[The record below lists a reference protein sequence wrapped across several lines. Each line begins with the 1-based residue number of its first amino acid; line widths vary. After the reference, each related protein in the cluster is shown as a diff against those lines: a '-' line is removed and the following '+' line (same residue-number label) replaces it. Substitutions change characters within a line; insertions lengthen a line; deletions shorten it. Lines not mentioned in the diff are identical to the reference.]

1 MAKFEEK
8 EYNTS
13 SFDFKLWKNIFLLM
27 KDQFNELYKLAF
39 YCIGISLCEC
49 AFPYFYKLAIDNF
62 ATNYENIN
70 YLKYFVIIFLI
81 NIILSGLFCYL
92 FLHQAGKIEM
102 EYGYSIRKKCF
113 DKLMNLSFSYY
124 DVTPS
129 GWIVARVSN
138 DVARLAEIVSWSF
151 LDVCYGMVKMLAI
164 AIVMLVINTKLAMI
178 IIIIMPF
185 ILLTS
190 IYFQNKIL
198 KHSRAIRKVN
208 SKITNDYNEGI
219 TGAKTTKT
227 LNLEHQ
233 NFEEFKQ
240 DTINMKDASI
250 KSGIITSIYMPSI
263 VAFSA
268 LCSALIM
275 YFGGNAVIMK
285 TIEFGTLVMFVQYIT
300 EFFDPIRQLARIIS
314 DLQMAQAAG
323 ERVLSLLDTNS
334 DIQDSEEVI
343 AKYGDIM
350 HPIKEN
356 YETIEGNISFK
367 NVKFYYNP
375 NEIIL
380 DNFNLDVQSKQTIAL
395 VGETGSG
402 KSTIIN
408 LLCRFYE
415 PVEGSIEIDG
425 VDYRKRS
432 IGWLHENIG
441 YVLQAP
447 HLFNGSIL
455 DNILY
460 GNSNA
465 TIEDVKEVCHMLHAD
480 SFIEKMEKGY
490 DSEVGEQGNLLST
503 GQKQLISF
511 ARALVRKP
519 KIFVLDEA
527 TSSIDTQTEA
537 IIQFAI
543 DNIMKQH
550 TCFIVAHRLSTIVN
564 ADRILVISKGKIIE
578 SGNHHELMKLHGQY
592 YRLYTNQ
599 FNEDI
604 ANSWNMVHE

>member
-13 SFDFKLWKNIFLLM
+13 SFDLNLWKNIFLLM
-27 KDQFNELYKLAF
+27 KDQFKELYKLAF
-39 YCIGISLCEC
+39 YCVGISLCEC
-49 AFPYFYKLAIDNF
+49 AFPYFYKLAIDSF
-62 ATNYENIN
+62 ATNYANIDN
-70 YLKYFVIIFLI
+70 LKYFVIIFII

-102 EYGYSIRKKCF
+102 EYAYDIRKKCF

-138 DVARLAEIVSWSF
+138 DIARLAEIVSWSF
-151 LDVCYGMVKMLAI
+151 LDVCYGVVKMVAI
-164 AIVMLVINTKLAMI
+164 ALVMLVINAKLAMI
-178 IIIIMPF
+178 IIVIMPF

-190 IYFQNKIL
+190 IYFQNRIL
-198 KHSRAIRKVN
+198 KHSREIRKIN

-233 NFEEFKQ
+233 NFEAFKA
-240 DTINMKDASI
+240 DTLSMKESSI
-250 KSGIITSIYMPSI
+250 RSGIITSIYMPTI

-275 YFGGNAVIMK
+275 YYGGNAVIMK

-323 ERVLSLLDTNS
+323 ERVLSLLDTDS
-334 DIQDSEEVI
+334 DIADSEEVI

-350 HPIKEN
+350 HPKKEN
-356 YETIEGNISFK
+356 YESIEGNVSFK
-367 NVKFYYNP
+367 HVKFYYNP

-380 DNFNLDVQSKQTIAL
+380 DDFNLDVHNKQTIAL

-432 IGWLHENIG
+432 IGYLHDNIG

-447 HLFNGSIL
+447 HLFSGSIK

-460 GNSNA
+460 GNTNA
-465 TIEDVKEVCHMLHAD
+465 TMEDVKEVCHMLNAD
-480 SFIEKMEKGY
+480 SFIEKMENGY

-537 IIQFAI
+537 IIQYAI

-578 SGNHHELMKLHGQY
+578 SGNHMQLMKLKGQY

-604 ANSWNMVHE
+604 ANKWDIAC